1 MIRFRDIQLTDKP
14 VFDRYFLT
22 RRYEQSA
29 CTFTNLFMWRKW
41 YNIYW
46 AEVDGY
52 LCIKAA
58 YNEVDYILPPFGDPQ
73 GYRAIMEKLMSHF
86 AETGHPFLMKAA
98 TPDVVE
104 LLEGFFPG
112 KFQIIPDRD
121 NFDYIYAAEDLIHL
135 KGKNYHT
142 KKNHLNS
149 FKRLYSDYEYKP
161 LTQELVLDCINYA
174 TEWCVQ
180 NGCDKDPSLALE
192 RNAIQ
197 EALLNFEQLAFQ
209 GGVLYV
215 NGKVVAFTMGE
226 KLNADTAVIHVEKAN
241 FEMRGVYQ
249 AINQMFCAHAWSD
262 MQFINREEDMGLDG
276 IRKAKESYFP
286 VKYIEKYDVVVK

>member
-1 MIRFRDIQLTDKP
+1 MILFRDIQLTDKP

-29 CTFTNLFMWRKW
+29 CTFTHLFMWRKW
-41 YNIYW
+41 YNICW
-46 AEVDGY
+46 AEADGY
-52 LCIKAA
+52 LCLKAS
-58 YNEVDYILPPFGDPQ
+58 YDGVDYILPPFGEPE
-73 GYRAIMEKLMSHF
+73 GYRAVMEQMLAHF
-86 AETGHPFLMKAA
+86 AATGHKFLMKAA
-98 TPDVVE
+98 TPDIVE
-104 LLEGFFPG
+104 LLEKFFPG
-112 KFQIIPDRD
+112 KFQITPDRD
-121 NFDYIYAAEDLIHL
+121 NFDYVYAADDLIHL

-161 LTQELVLDCINYA
+161 LTKKLVPDCIEYA
-174 TEWCVQ
+174 GEWCIQ
-180 NGCDKDPSLALE
+180 NGCDKDPSLVLE

-197 EALLNFEQLAFQ
+197 EALLNFDQLSFQ

-226 KLNADTAVIHVEKAN
+226 KLNNDTAVIHVEKAN
-241 FEMRGVYQ
+241 FEMRGGYQ

-262 MQFINREEDMGLDG
+262 MQFINREEDMGLEG